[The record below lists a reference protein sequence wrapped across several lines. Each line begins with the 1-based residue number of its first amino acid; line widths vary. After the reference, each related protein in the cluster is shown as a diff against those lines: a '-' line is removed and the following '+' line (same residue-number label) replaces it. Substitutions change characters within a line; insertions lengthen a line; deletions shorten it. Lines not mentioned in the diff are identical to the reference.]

1 MPAKQIGILPL
12 PAPAA
17 STARDRK
24 KDEDEGDKEENE
36 VPASKGL
43 SSTAAAKRK
52 RKTAG
57 DKKAELL
64 VEEAF
69 DFTTEPLY
77 NSETGEGERPTISS
91 LSLPPFTFNPI
102 HQSADTAYDDNT
114 ANQLPSSIPILTL
127 IQKKKNSAAFN
138 EAVNKFWKTIEE
150 DNYFQPFS
158 RNIHRMDD
166 LALKG
171 GDYSESN
178 IFSLSDC
185 LIFLYLH

>member
-91 LSLPPFTFNPI
+91 LSLPPFTFNPTN
-102 HQSADTAYDDNT
+102 QSADAAYDENT

-171 GDYSESN
+171 GDYSKSN
-178 IFSLSDC
+178 VFFS
-185 LIFLYLH
+185 I